1 MNTTK
6 EKGFTLVEILA
17 ALTILGIVFVSFM
30 TIFSQMNVF
39 NTRTESKLETIHL
52 AKKELNFW
60 KENPMPLENNE
71 GVLVLKKDTES
82 SSDFIF
88 YTYTRQDEPKYEY
101 RVKYRVP
108 SDLKSFTET
117 SVTLHRL
124 QISIYE
130 KGKEISETFGYVEDG
145 AL

>member
-30 TIFSQMNVF
+30 TIFSQMNLF

-71 GVLVLKKDTES
+71 KISVLKKDGVS
-82 SSDFIF
+82 SPGFIF
-88 YTYTRQDEPKYEY
+88 YTYTRRDEPKYEY
-101 RVKYRVP
+101 RVKYRVQ
-108 SDLKSFTET
+108 SDLKPFTET
-117 SVTLHRL
+117 SIILHRV
-124 QISIYE
+124 QISIYQN
-130 KGKEISETFGYVEDG
+130 GKEISETFGYVEDG

>member
-30 TIFSQMNVF
+30 TFFSQMNLF
-39 NTRTESKLETIHL
+39 NTRTESKLETINL

-60 KENPMPLENNE
+60 KDNPMPFENNE
-71 GVLVLKKDTES
+71 GISIRKKDDTS
-82 SSDFIF
+82 SSEFIF
-88 YTYTRQDEPKYEY
+88 YTYTRQNEPKYEY
-101 RVKYRVP
+101 RVKYRVH
-108 SDLKSFTET
+108 SDLKPFAET
-117 SVTLHRL
+117 SVALHRV
-124 QISIYE
+124 QISIHE
-130 KGKEISETFGYVEDG
+130 NGKEISETFGYVEDG